1 MTMQYTALLN
11 NRIYKKIIGV
21 GDELNGQISPTRRK
35 SLSKYLKR
43 LKHELIVY
51 RQLRYNLSNQKI
63 QDIEKLIENSKIKPS
78 N

>member
-1 MTMQYTALLN
+1 MTAEQRHLQEIT
-11 NRIYKKIIGV
+11 IVI
-21 GDELNGQISPTRRK
+21 DELNNHISPTRRK